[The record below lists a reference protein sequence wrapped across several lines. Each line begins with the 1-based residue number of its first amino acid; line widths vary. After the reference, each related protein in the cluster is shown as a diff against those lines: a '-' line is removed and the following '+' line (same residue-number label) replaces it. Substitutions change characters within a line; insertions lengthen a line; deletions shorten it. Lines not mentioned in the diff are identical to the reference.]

1 MRISIISSRL
11 APLGLCQ
18 QKAQTMKTNNQTRT
32 GFSQRIQISFL
43 MLVLIFQINTARAR
57 EIYAVFNMDVT
68 GTGLL
73 QSNQMGNVLR
83 MHFEKLDS
91 FEVVDRYEMSSL
103 IESMGATK
111 VSGCYSKSCL
121 SEVGRNLKA
130 HKVISGSIDHVGSY
144 YLVTLRRLDV
154 KAGEID
160 KLVLREYLANAE
172 QISTILLLAMNE
184 LLGLENPEAL
194 YISLTKKDAFANSIN
209 NPYYPR
215 LRTDGPRLGVSMVT
229 GEAAKILSREENQG
243 GFNAYPM
250 TFHFGYQFE
259 KQYLNSGNFQALFEF
274 IPLISG
280 MEQGRLAF
288 SFSMLNGIRSNRRGW
303 EFAFGPSIG
312 FTQIAKV
319 AQDTEGNWLTQKLW
333 EEKYP
338 GTKPVDGYRSQ
349 LDSRGDIALDPS
361 FVLAAGKT
369 FKSGSMNIPVN
380 IFIIPKKD
388 DVRFGISVGYN
399 AKK

>member
-1 MRISIISSRL
+1 
-11 APLGLCQ
+11 
-18 QKAQTMKTNNQTRT
+18 MKTRNHK
-32 GFSQRIQISFL
+32 L
-43 MLVLIFQINTARAR
+43 MELIKRFKTASLVLWMIFQFNAASAR
-57 EIYAVFNMDVT
+57 EIYAVFNMDIT
-68 GTGLL
+68 GTESFK
-73 QSNQMGNVLR
+73 SNQLGNVLR

-91 FEVVDRYEMSSL
+91 FEVVDRYEMSNL
-103 IESMGATK
+103 IESMGATR
-111 VSGCYSKSCL
+111 VSSCFAKSCL
-121 SEVGRNLKA
+121 AEVGKKLNA
-130 HKVISGSIDHVGSY
+130 DKVVSGSIDHVGSY
-144 YLVTLRRLDV
+144 YMVTLRRLDV

-160 KLVLREYLANAE
+160 KLVLREYLANTE
-172 QISTILLLAMNE
+172 HISTILLLAMNE
-184 LLGLENPEAL
+184 LLGLPNPEAL
-194 YISLTKKDAFANSIN
+194 YISLTKKDAFANSVN

-229 GEAAKILSREENQG
+229 GEAAKILAREENQG

-288 SFSMLNGIRSNRRGW
+288 SFSMLNGIRSNRGGW
-303 EFAFGPSIG
+303 EFAFGPSVG
-312 FTQIAKV
+312 FTQFAQV
-319 AQDTEGNWLTQKLW
+319 AEDQEGNLLTQKLW

-338 GTKPVDGYRSQ
+338 GQEPVNGYRKQ

-380 IFIIPKKD
+380 VFIIPKKD
-388 DVRFGISVGYN
+388 DLRFGISVGYN

>member
-1 MRISIISSRL
+1 
-11 APLGLCQ
+11 
-18 QKAQTMKTNNQTRT
+18 MKTRNQRT
-32 GFSQRIQISFL
+32 MNLKSRIKTSVI
-43 MLVLIFQINTARAR
+43 MLVLVLQIKLATAR

-68 GTGLL
+68 GTESLK
-73 QSNQMGNVLR
+73 SNQMGNVLR

-103 IESMGATK
+103 VESMGSLK
-111 VSGCYSKSCL
+111 VSNCYAKSCL
-121 SEVGRNLKA
+121 SEVGRKLKA
-130 HKVISGSIDHVGSY
+130 DKVISGSIDHVGSY
-144 YLVTLRRLDV
+144 YMVTLRRLDV
-154 KAGEID
+154 AAGEID
-160 KLVLREYLANAE
+160 KLVLREYLANTE

-184 LLGLENPEAL
+184 LLGRPNPEAL

-209 NPYYPR
+209 NPYHPR

-280 MEQGRLAF
+280 MEQGRFAF
-288 SFSMLNGIRSNRRGW
+288 SFSMLNGIRSNRGGW

-312 FTQIAKV
+312 FTQIARV
-319 AQDTEGNWLTQKLW
+319 AEDQEGNLLTQTLW
-333 EEKYP
+333 EQKYP
-338 GTKPVDGYRSQ
+338 GKDPVNGFRKQ

-380 IFIIPKKD
+380 VFIIPKKD
-388 DVRFGISVGYN
+388 DLRFGISVGYN